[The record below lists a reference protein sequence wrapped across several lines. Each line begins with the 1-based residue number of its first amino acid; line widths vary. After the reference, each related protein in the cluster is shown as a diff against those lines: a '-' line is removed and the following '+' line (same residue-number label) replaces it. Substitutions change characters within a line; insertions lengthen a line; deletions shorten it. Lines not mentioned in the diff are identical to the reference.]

1 MRPEEWHHEGENSPS
16 RRTTGHEEIRACGK
30 GECMGERQTEDGNY
44 CYIHIEYRRYDTE
57 LPYITHITAAHR
69 TGKGGCKDRN
79 GRFEEKRGDGGLR
92 GPGNVGEGTRKH
104 GRGNGGI
111 FVMGPG
117 NAGEG
122 MHEGR
127 GTFEGCGNKK
137 KGGTGGRSRAVGIK
151 RRGDGGTFGG
161 TAGTWERGRG
171 DVRGLWE

>member
-1 MRPEEWHHEGENSPS
+1 MATAHRCPIYDKELLLYITAAQNDH
-16 RRTTGHEEIRACGK
+16 
-30 GECMGERQTEDGNY
+30 NY

-127 GTFEGCGNKK
+127 GTFEGCGNQK

-151 RRGDGGTFGG
+151 RRGDGGTFEGCG
-161 TAGTWERGRG
+161 NKKKGGRG